1 MIYLLAIFVSPLYFL
16 IKQKWLAFIVH
27 AILYPI
33 ALFTI
38 MFFGFGIFLWAILAA
53 HAGWDLRHQRDQEMA
68 KAMAKEMV
76 SAMEHREQPASN
88 PAG

>member
-16 IKQKWLAFIVH
+16 VKKKWLAFIIH
-27 AILYPI
+27 SILYPI

-38 MFFGFGIFLWAILAA
+38 MFFGVGIFLWGVLMV
-53 HAGWDLRHQRDQEMA
+53 HAVWELRHQRDQEMA

-76 SAMEHREQPASN
+76 SAMEQREQSAARPAS
-88 PAG
+88 